1 MRSHVHPDRPQQQ
14 PPPVLAEVRVL
25 VQPRN
30 RVAGECRESMTGQG
44 YLLQRGQVGVGS
56 VVPYAQ
62 PVFDREGDDQ
72 YVEAQVRSTPKRNI
86 PIYIYIHVN

>member
-1 MRSHVHPDRPQQQ
+1 MPSVIMRSHVHPDLPQQQ

-25 VQPRN
+25 VQPQH
-30 RVAGECRESMTGQG
+30 RVAGEYRESIIGQA
-44 YLLQRGQVGVGS
+44 YLLQRVQVGVGS

-72 YVEAQVRSTPKRNI
+72 YVEAQVRSTP
-86 PIYIYIHVN
+86 